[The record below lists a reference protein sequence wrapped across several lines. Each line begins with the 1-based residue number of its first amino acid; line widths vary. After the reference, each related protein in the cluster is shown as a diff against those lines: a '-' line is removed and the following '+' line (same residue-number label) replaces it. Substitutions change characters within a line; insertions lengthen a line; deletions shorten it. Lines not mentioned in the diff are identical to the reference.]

1 MLLNIWYYQ
10 KSGYYSLNELDMI
23 VQFSI
28 KRVFRILFLRIQTMS
43 IWPSSLRNIMMRI
56 GGVKIGKTLYDGGQ
70 FV

>member
-10 KSGYYSLNELDMI
+10 KSGYYSLNELDRM

-28 KRVFRILFLRIQTMS
+28 KRVFRILLLRIQTMS
-43 IWPSSLRNIMMRI
+43 VWPSSLRNIMMRI